1 MSQGINEYKRSIGR
15 PRQRC
20 DSKAGTPADAKIFWS
35 REDHLQFSRL
45 FKACRPDLRC
55 LALAIQILSKEV
67 PWQLTT
73 GNWHFERCFYVFF
86 LPSFTTLL
94 AQSLRV
100 SKLSE
105 TRLSE
110 NQRQWF
116 SDSIRNARR
125 YWNARKDELCSTD
138 TDSLQWTLFDFHIF
152 PALLTG
158 LQVF

>member
-1 MSQGINEYKRSIGR
+1 MNTKGVLADLASAVIRKQG
-15 PRQRC
+15 RQRTPTLFDHGKIISSFGVRC
-20 DSKAGTPADAKIFWS
+20 SKPAGLISAAW
-35 REDHLQFSRL
+35 R
-45 FKACRPDLRC
+45 
-55 LALAIQILSKEV
+55 LAIQILSKEV

-73 GNWHFERCFYVFF
+73 GNWHFERCFFVFK
-86 LPSFTTLL
+86 PSFTTLL

-138 TDSLQWTLFDFHIF
+138 TDSLQ
-152 PALLTG
+152 
-158 LQVF
+158 

>member
-1 MSQGINEYKRSIGR
+1 MNTKGVLADLASAVIRKQG
-15 PRQRC
+15 RQRTPRFFDHGKIISSFRVC
-20 DSKAGTPADAKIFWS
+20 SKPAGLISAAWRWLYKFFRKKCPGN
-35 REDHLQFSRL
+35 
-45 FKACRPDLRC
+45 
-55 LALAIQILSKEV
+55 
-67 PWQLTT
+67 WQLAT
-73 GNWHFERCFYVFF
+73 GILRDVFLFF

-110 NQRQWF
+110 DQRQWF